1 MLPRVYRLRRKS
13 DLLRVQRSRVVFR
26 SPRLTL
32 RVVLRGDAH
41 PSRCAIAVGRHVS
54 PRANERNTVTR
65 RVREALRG
73 LLPNLMIGAD
83 LRFSATAPFSEY
95 DLRCCEQDVRRLL
108 ALAGL
113 LTPRLTL
120 RNRGPRGDML
130 P

>member
-1 MLPRVYRLRRKS
+1 MLPRVHRLRRKS

-41 PSRCAIAVGRHVS
+41 PSRCVIAVGRRVS
-54 PRANERNTVTR
+54 KSAVERNTVTR
-65 RVREALRG
+65 RMREALRG
-73 LLPNLMIGAD
+73 LLPSLVTGAD
-83 LRFSATAPFSEY
+83 LRFSATVPFSEY
-95 DLRCCEQDVRRLL
+95 DLRRCEKDVRRLL

-113 LTPRLTL
+113 LTPPLTPWS
-120 RNRGPRGDML
+120 RGSSGDVL

>member
-1 MLPRVYRLRRKS
+1 MLPRARRIRRKS

-41 PSRCAIAVGRHVS
+41 PSRCVIAVGRRVS
-54 PRANERNTVTR
+54 KSAVERNTVTR
-65 RVREALRG
+65 RMREALRS
-73 LLPNLMIGAD
+73 LLPSLGTGAD
-83 LRFSATAPFSEY
+83 LRFSATAPFPEY
-95 DLRCCEQDVRRLL
+95 DLRRCEKDARHLL

-113 LTPRLTL
+113 LASRPTPGS
-120 RNRGPRGDML
+120 RGSSGGVL